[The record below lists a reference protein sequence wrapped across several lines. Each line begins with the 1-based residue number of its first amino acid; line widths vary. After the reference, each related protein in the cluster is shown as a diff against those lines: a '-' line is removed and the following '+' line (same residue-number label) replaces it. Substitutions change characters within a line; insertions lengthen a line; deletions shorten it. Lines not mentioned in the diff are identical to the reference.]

1 MGNKYHLI
9 VLFLGLLFCCS
20 DALAQEKANQL
31 SLSYGVLYGLKSDKV
46 YSRLPR
52 YGINHTANLAYENKH
67 KNRLIGVDLYF
78 STGTLG
84 ANTSKIS
91 QLSNFAGAL
100 SLRYLFKLAPDKLE
114 DKKITLYA
122 GVSMAFRGEIWF
134 PQYALLAYGWDL
146 NAGVGTNVS
155 VRYEFSPKLFAQY
168 DFDMHTLGVVWRPH
182 NNGQQ
187 LTTEK
192 IQKDE
197 GILAAALETPRFSH
211 PFNALYLTNSVK
223 IVYALS
229 DKFEIYYN
237 FILGYRYI
245 KVPLVKKGYDLKNLI
260 GLTYKF

>member
-1 MGNKYHLI
+1 MKNKYHSIALLI
-9 VLFLGLLFCCS
+9 GLLIGSSGVF
-20 DALAQEKANQL
+20 AQQKANKL
-31 SLSYGVLYGLKSDKV
+31 SLSYGVLYGIKVDKV

-52 YGINHTANLAYENKH
+52 YGINHTANLAYEGKH
-67 KNRLIGVDLYF
+67 KNRLIGVDIHF

-84 ANTSKIS
+84 LNTSRIS
-91 QLSNFAGAL
+91 QLSNFAGLL
-100 SLRYLFKLAPDKLE
+100 SLKYLFKLAPNKLK
-114 DKKITLYA
+114 DKKTTLYA
-122 GVSMAFRGEIWF
+122 GGSMTFRGEIWF
-134 PQYALLAYGWDL
+134 PQFALLAYGWDL
-146 NAGVGTNVS
+146 NAGVGADLSIQHKFSAKLS
-155 VRYEFSPKLFAQY
+155 VQY
-168 DFDMHTLGVVWRPH
+168 DFNIHTLGVLWRPH

-197 GILAAALETPRFSH
+197 GILAAALENPQFSH

-237 FILGYRYI
+237 FILGYRQI